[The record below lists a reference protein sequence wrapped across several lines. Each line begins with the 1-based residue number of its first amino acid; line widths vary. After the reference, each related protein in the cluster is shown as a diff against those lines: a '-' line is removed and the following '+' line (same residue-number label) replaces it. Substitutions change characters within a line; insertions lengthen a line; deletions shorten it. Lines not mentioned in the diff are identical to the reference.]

1 MKTPK
6 ALVRGSLIS
15 VGRRLPA
22 RALPDLRTALGYIE
36 LGQWLVSQPGS
47 PRPRVFKKRDD
58 LYAYALTYVHAS
70 APLYLEFGVAEGES
84 MRWWSGHLR
93 GDSARLVGFDSFE
106 GLPENWRPGLAQG
119 HFATNGPPQID
130 DRRVSFEV
138 GWFEKTLAAFDPP
151 DHDQLIVNVDSDLY
165 SSARTVLAWLEP
177 HLRPGTLIYFDELP
191 DHDHELRAFFESLA
205 ANERRVT
212 PLGMAAG
219 GVHWLL
225 RYE

>member
-1 MKTPK
+1 MEKLRTL
-6 ALVRGSLIS
+6 ARGSLIS

-22 RALPDLRTALGYIE
+22 RAPAELRSVLGYME

-47 PRPRVFKKRDD
+47 PRPRVFRNRQG
-58 LYAYALTYVHAS
+58 LHGYGLGYVQAS
-70 APLYLEFGVAEGES
+70 QPLYLEFGVAAGDS
-84 MRWWSGHLR
+84 MRWWSKHLS

-119 HFATNGPPQID
+119 HFATGGPPRID
-130 DRRVSFEV
+130 DPRVSFEV
-138 GWFEKTLAAFDPP
+138 GWFEKTLSAFDPP
-151 DHDQLIVNVDSDLY
+151 QHDQLIVNVDCDLY
-165 SSARTVLAWLEP
+165 SSTRTVLDWLEP
-177 HLRPGTLIYFDELP
+177 YLRPGTLIFFDELP

-212 PLGMAAG
+212 PLGMAYG
-219 GVHWLL
+219 GLHWLL

>member
-1 MKTPK
+1 MSTIKT
-6 ALVRGSLIS
+6 LVRSSLIA

-22 RALPDLRTALGYIE
+22 SALADLRAALGYVE

-47 PRPRVFKKRDD
+47 PHPRVFKTRQE

-70 APLYLEFGVAEGES
+70 RPLYLEFGVAEGES
-84 MRWWSGHLR
+84 MRWWSRHLK

-106 GLPENWRPGLAQG
+106 GLPESWRPGLAKG

-130 DRRVSFEV
+130 DPRVSFEV
-138 GWFEKTLAAFDPP
+138 GWFEKTLSAFDPP

-165 SSARTVLAWLEP
+165 SSARTVLAWAEQ
-177 HLRPGTLIYFDELP
+177 HLRPGTLIYFDEMP

-212 PLGMAAG
+212 PLGIAAG